1 MSYSNFSKEQI
12 KKELDSLR
20 EQYKGYVDMGLKL
33 DMSRGKPCTEQLN
46 ISSKMLN
53 VLSADD
59 LCISEQG
66 FDCRNYGI
74 LDGVP
79 AVKELMAGMLQ
90 AKPSQVFVGG
100 NSSLNMMFDTISCFM
115 TIPAVE
121 GAEPWFNVK
130 DRKFLCPVPG
140 YDRHFSITEYFG
152 FEMITVPMTESGPD
166 MNVVEKLVSSDPS
179 IKGIWCV
186 PKYSNPTGIS
196 FSDETVRRFANL
208 KPAAADFRIMW
219 DNAYCVH
226 DIEEEGDTILSL
238 IEECEK
244 AGNPDL
250 PIVFSS
256 TSKISFPGS
265 GVAAL
270 AASEN
275 NLKIL
280 RKRYTTQTIGYDKLN
295 MLRHLL
301 FFKNFDGIK
310 EHMKKHAAIL
320 KPRFDVVINKF
331 DEHLKAY
338 DVANWT
344 VPRGGYF
351 VSIDVYPGTAKAVG
365 AMCKEAGLVLTPA
378 GATYPCGNDPEDKN
392 IRIAPSYPTIDEL
405 SLAMDVFCTCVRICA
420 LEKIAEL

>member
-12 KKELDSLR
+12 KKELHSLR

-59 LCISEQG
+59 LCVSEQG

-244 AGNPDL
+244 AGNLDL

>member
-1 MSYSNFSKEQI
+1 MSYSNFTKEQI
-12 KKELDSLR
+12 AKELDSLKK
-20 EQYKGYVDMGLKL
+20 QYKSYVDMGLSL
-33 DMSRGKPCTEQLN
+33 DMSRGKPCTEQLDV
-46 ISSKMLN
+46 SSPILN
-53 VLSADD
+53 VLNTDA
-59 LCISEQG
+59 LCVSEQG

-79 AVKELMAGMLQ
+79 AVKEMMAGMLQ
-90 AKPSQVFVGG
+90 SKPSQVFVGG

-115 TIPAVE
+115 TTPATE

-152 FEMITVPMTESGPD
+152 FEMITVPMTSDGPD
-166 MNVVEKLVSSDPS
+166 MDIIEKLVSSDPS

-238 IEECEK
+238 IDECEK

-256 TSKISFPGS
+256 TSKISFPGA

-270 AASEN
+270 ATSEN

-280 RKRYTTQTIGYDKLN
+280 KKRYTTQTIGHDKLN

-331 DEHLKAY
+331 DEHLADY
-338 DVANWT
+338 GIADWT

-351 VSIDVYPGTAKAVG
+351 VSIDVYPGTAKAV
-365 AMCKEAGLVLTPA
+365 AQMCKEAGLVLTPA
-378 GATYPCGNDPEDKN
+378 GATYPCGKDPEDKN
-392 IRIAPSYPTIDEL
+392 IRIAPSYPTVDEL

-420 LEKIAEL
+420 IEKILEL